1 VKRTVGLAFYLY
13 LAPANRTVDRSQSTH
28 VSVGATSF
36 VLGSQAKSG
45 HQPIQ
50 PGHPYQL
57 CNASQRLLLSL
68 DRSRL
73 VSRLTPVSRLEL
85 SMRASSQG
93 SRRVSSQAPSWTGST
108 PPPSQWTPAPAWPTP
123 SQGPTLSPLLSGALT
138 QEPAGPWSSS
148 PAGPWSSSPA
158 GPWSSS
164 PAGPTSPLAQFSTPA
179 GALMSPA
186 GSSAVAWTPSCG
198 NAKPQRGVINR

>member
-158 GPWSSS
+158 GP
-164 PAGPTSPLAQFSTPA
+164 TSPLAQFSTPA